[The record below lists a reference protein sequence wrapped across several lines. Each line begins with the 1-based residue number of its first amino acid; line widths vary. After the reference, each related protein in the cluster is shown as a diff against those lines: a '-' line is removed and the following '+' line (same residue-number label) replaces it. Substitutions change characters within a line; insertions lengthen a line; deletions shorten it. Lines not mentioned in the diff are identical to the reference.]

1 MTGYTM
7 KRVLRQQWKA
17 VPIGSLLESSLV
29 GCATLALVRIQ
40 NVRRT
45 RGCGCWLFVDPEGR
59 VFVLSDEASA
69 LPAMQ
74 REHADWLVGYYREP
88 EAKRGA
94 PPMVTLADLQDA
106 IVAHMAGS
114 PLKLEDAHAA

>member
-1 MTGYTM
+1 MSGYTM
-7 KRVLRQQWKA
+7 KRVMRQQWKA
-17 VPIGSLLESSLV
+17 VPIGSLLEAGLA
-29 GCATLALVRIQ
+29 GCATLALTRMRS
-40 NVRRT
+40 VRRT

-69 LPAMQ
+69 LPEMQ
-74 REHADWLVGYYREP
+74 SAHADWLVGYYREP
-88 EAKRGA
+88 EAKRGD

-114 PLKLEDAHAA
+114 PLKLEAAHAA